1 MSRKAVS
8 NPTLYQL
15 FVPDVPLQEPGK
27 QFNNKKKEGILFS
40 KMSREETILLSGS
53 HQYQVD

>member
-8 NPTLYQL
+8 DPTLYQL

-27 QFNNKKKEGILFS
+27 QFNNKKKG
-40 KMSREETILLSGS
+40 R
-53 HQYQVD
+53 HNV